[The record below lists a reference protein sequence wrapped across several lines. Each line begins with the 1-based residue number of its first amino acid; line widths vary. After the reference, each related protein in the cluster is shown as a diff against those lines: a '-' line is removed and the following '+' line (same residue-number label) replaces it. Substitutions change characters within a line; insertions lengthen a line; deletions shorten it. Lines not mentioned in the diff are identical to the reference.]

1 MSVGELC
8 NRDVV
13 CTTREASVAD
23 AAQLMRRYHI
33 GDIVV
38 VDRSDGRAIPVGI
51 LTDRD
56 IVVEVVAARV
66 DPSEITVGDLLT
78 GRLEAIEE
86 GDSDAEALHRMSA
99 AGVRRLPV
107 VDRNGVLVG
116 IVTIDDLLP
125 PLCLQLSAVA
135 ELSSRSRTVEAS
147 LRK

>member
-1 MSVGELC
+1 MSVGKLC

-13 CTTREASVAD
+13 CTTREASVTD

-33 GDIVV
+33 GDVVV

-78 GRLEAIEE
+78 GRLEAIDEN
-86 GDSDAEALHRMSA
+86 DSDAEALQRMSA

-107 VDRNGVLVG
+107 VDSDGVLVG
-116 IVTIDDLLP
+116 IVTLDDLLP
-125 PLCLQLSAVA
+125 PLCLQLGAVA
-135 ELSSRSRTVEAS
+135 ELARRSRSLEAS